1 MDTILNSVFKA
12 GLVSFIPLMMA
23 TAPVAAQQMCTD
35 REVFVEQLDANYSEQ
50 SERIGVMPNG
60 NILEVFSSPNGS
72 FTIIVSD
79 PKGRSCMIA
88 SGEGWSDSVHSQVKA
103 KGTPL

>member
-1 MDTILNSVFKA
+1 MNSIINSAVIA
-12 GLVSFIPLMMA
+12 GLAISIPVSMTSIA
-23 TAPVAAQQMCTD
+23 SAAEQMCTD
-35 REVFVEQLDANYSEQ
+35 REVFVEQLESNYSEQ

-72 FTIIVSD
+72 FTVIVSD
-79 PKGRSCMIA
+79 PKGHSCMIA
-88 SGEGWSDSVHSQVKA
+88 SGEGWSDSIRRQVKA